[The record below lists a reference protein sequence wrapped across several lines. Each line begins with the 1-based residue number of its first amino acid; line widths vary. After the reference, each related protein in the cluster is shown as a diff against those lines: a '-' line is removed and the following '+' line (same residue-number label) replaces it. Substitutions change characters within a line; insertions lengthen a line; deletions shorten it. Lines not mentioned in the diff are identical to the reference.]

1 MSQRGL
7 TFVITEITLKERVK
21 TRGQPLHDPAGS
33 RGERVARCQNTAHLS
48 AQRSGL
54 GEEELVLLT
63 LSGREKES
71 WNFSVMDGAHRES
84 GKQPQS
90 GRPWPQ
96 KEGEEQAGSAVV
108 TFSSLFFFYWAAS
121 GKSKRLQGFST
132 SSRPL
137 VPPVPPFYHTL
148 SFCHIGTKQEEGV
161 KKLENLCC
169 LVKRE
174 ESSSK
179 TQNIH

>member
-21 TRGQPLHDPAGS
+21 TRGQLLHDPAGS
-33 RGERVARCQNTAHLS
+33 RGERVARCQNTTRLS

-54 GEEELVLLT
+54 GEEELVLRT

-84 GKQPQS
+84 GKQPQN

-96 KEGEEQAGSAVV
+96 KGGEEQAGSAVV
-108 TFSSLFFFYWAAS
+108 TFSFFLFYWTAS

-132 SSRPL
+132 SSRPS
-137 VPPVPPFYHTL
+137 VPPVPPFLPHTQLL
-148 SFCHIGTKQEEGV
+148 SHR
-161 KKLENLCC
+161 N
-169 LVKRE
+169 
-174 ESSSK
+174 K
-179 TQNIH
+179 TRGRR

>member
-7 TFVITEITLKERVK
+7 TFVITEITIKERVK
-21 TRGQPLHDPAGS
+21 TRGQSLHDPAGS
-33 RGERVARCQNTAHLS
+33 RGERVARCQNTPRLS

-71 WNFSVMDGAHRES
+71 WNFSVTDGAHRES

-108 TFSSLFFFYWAAS
+108 TFF
-121 GKSKRLQGFST
+121 
-132 SSRPL
+132 
-137 VPPVPPFYHTL
+137 
-148 SFCHIGTKQEEGV
+148 
-161 KKLENLCC
+161 
-169 LVKRE
+169 
-174 ESSSK
+174 
-179 TQNIH
+179 

>member
-1 MSQRGL
+1 M
-7 TFVITEITLKERVK
+7 
-21 TRGQPLHDPAGS
+21 
-33 RGERVARCQNTAHLS
+33 ARCQNTPRLS

-71 WNFSVMDGAHRES
+71 WNFSVMDRAHRES

-108 TFSSLFFFYWAAS
+108 TFFFFLLDCQRKIQKVT
-121 GKSKRLQGFST
+121 GIFREV
-132 SSRPL
+132 L
-137 VPPVPPFYHTL
+137 VPWSPPPFYHTL

-169 LVKRE
+169 LVKGE
-174 ESSSK
+174 GLCKSSSK
-179 TQNIH
+179 T

>member
-21 TRGQPLHDPAGS
+21 TRGQLLHDPAGS
-33 RGERVARCQNTAHLS
+33 RGERVARCQNTPRLS

-54 GEEELVLLT
+54 GEEELVLRT

-84 GKQPQS
+84 GKQPQN

-108 TFSSLFFFYWAAS
+108 TFSFFLFLFFTGLPAENPKGYRDF
-121 GKSKRLQGFST
+121 QQ
-132 SSRPL
+132 
-137 VPPVPPFYHTL
+137 VPVPRSLPSPLFYHTL

-161 KKLENLCC
+161 KKNLRIF
-169 LVKRE
+169 VV
-174 ESSSK
+174 
-179 TQNIH
+179 